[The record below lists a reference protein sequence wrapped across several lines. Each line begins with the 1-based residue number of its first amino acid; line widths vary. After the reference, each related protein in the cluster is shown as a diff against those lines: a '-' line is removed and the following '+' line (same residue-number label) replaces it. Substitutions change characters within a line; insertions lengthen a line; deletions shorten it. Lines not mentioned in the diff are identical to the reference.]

1 MKQILAVVLI
11 CCCLSMTTVYATV
24 TQDDIDDA
32 REQVDNL
39 QQQVEEAE
47 NVLEEHNEKMDE
59 LEGDLQNLNTNLQA
73 LANEMNRLDEE
84 ILSKQNEVNIA
95 AQELEIAEKRCNKQY
110 EDMKTRI
117 RYIYEN
123 GEMSVLEL
131 LFVSDS
137 LSDYLNHKEY
147 AAQIHTYD
155 REKILEFQQLQKEV
169 EEQKLFLEQEEQTL
183 LALKEAL
190 EKNQTKVNGMIAST
204 KQHILETN
212 EDIQEAQEN
221 IEDLEEQLKY
231 WEEYEKKLEA
241 EKLAQDLAL
250 WLEIQKAGQE
260 DWSGVNYVQAEGDA
274 YLLAAIIQC
283 EADGEPYEGKLAV
296 GSVVMNRVKS
306 SRFPNTITGVIY
318 QSGQFAPVASGRL
331 AYRLQAGVNETCRQA
346 AAEVLNG
353 RITNHCLFFRTV
365 VPGIEGTIIGNHI
378 FY

>member
-11 CCCLSMTTVYATV
+11 VCCLSMTTVYATV
-24 TQDDIDDA
+24 TQEDIDDA
-32 REQVDNL
+32 REQIDNL
-39 QQQVEEAE
+39 QQQVEDAE
-47 NVLEEHNEKMDE
+47 NLLEEHNEKMDE
-59 LEGDLQNLNTNLQA
+59 LEGDLQNLNTSLQI
-73 LANEMNRLDEE
+73 LANNMNRLEEE
-84 ILSKQNEVNIA
+84 ILKKQNDVCVAE
-95 AQELEIAEKRCNKQY
+95 QELDMAKKQCGKQY

-117 RYIYEN
+117 QYIYEN
-123 GEMSVLEL
+123 GEVSVLEL
-131 LFVSDS
+131 LLVSDS
-137 LSDYLNHKEY
+137 FSDYLNHKEY
-147 AAQIHTYD
+147 ASQIHAYD
-155 REKILEFQQLQKEV
+155 REKMTEFEHLQKEV
-169 EEQKLFLEQEEQTL
+169 EERKVTLEQEEQKL
-183 LALKEAL
+183 LALNEAL

-204 KQHILETN
+204 EHYILETN
-212 EDIQEAQEN
+212 EDIQEAEEN

-306 SRFPNTITGVIY
+306 SRFPNTVTGVIY
-318 QSGQFAPVASGRL
+318 QNGQFSPVASGRL

-353 RITNHCLFFRTV
+353 RITNNCLFFRTV